1 MGQFKQAGP
10 LISDNGVRAMGRTIR
25 QRCPL
30 ICGYY
35 GEHNLGDDALLE
47 VLLRNLP
54 AGTEPVVTA
63 HDQRWVRQRF
73 GVATCN
79 RRSLWDVMGALRS
92 CDSLLLG
99 GGSLLQ
105 DATSF
110 PSLLYYCLL
119 MLAARLQGKPV
130 LLWGQ
135 GLGPLRRPISRALV
149 RGALPLASAISWR
162 DAASFKLAEQL
173 GCRKAA
179 VGSDPVWAYPHR
191 PWKGAKGPIVLC
203 WRPLKALEPNGWRP
217 YVDALALLAER
228 SERELVWLPFHRRQD
243 RGLLQQ
249 LQQFTPLPRLLL
261 ERSREVEVADP
272 AEAMTLFSEAG
283 LVVAMRLHGLI
294 LAALAGSPVAALS
307 YDPKVAAVAR
317 SLGCP
322 LQDLEAPP
330 HPKLAEEW
338 LNQLDQAPPAA
349 PIQAL
354 RQQTA
359 VHDLTLQRLRPGG
372 E

>member
-10 LISDNGVRAMGRTIR
+10 LTSDNGARAMARTVR
-25 QRCPL
+25 HRRPL

-47 VLLRNLP
+47 VLLGNLP
-54 AGTEPVVTA
+54 PGTEPLVTA
-63 HDQRWVRQRF
+63 YDQPWVRGCF
-73 GVATCN
+73 GVDTCN
-79 RRSLWDVMGALRS
+79 RRSLKEVMGALRS
-92 CDSLLLG
+92 CDALLLG

-110 PSLLYYCLL
+110 QSLVYYCLL

-135 GLGPLRRPISRALV
+135 GLGPLRRPISRLLV

-162 DAASFKLAEQL
+162 DGASGQLAERL
-173 GCRKAA
+173 GSRNHA
-179 VGSDPVWAYPHR
+179 VGSDPVWAYPQR
-191 PWKGAKGPIVLC
+191 TWSGAKGPIVLC
-203 WRPLKALEPNGWRP
+203 WRPMKTLEPIGWRP
-217 YVDALALLAER
+217 YLEALALLAER
-228 SERELVWLPFHRRQD
+228 SGRELVWLPFHRMQD
-243 RGLLQQ
+243 RGLLQR
-249 LQQFTPLPRLLL
+249 LQHLTQVPKLLL

-283 LVVAMRLHGLI
+283 LVLAMRLHGLI

-330 HPKLAEEW
+330 RQDLAEQW
-338 LNQLDQAPPAA
+338 LHQLDQAPPSA

-354 RQQTA
+354 RQKA
-359 VHDLTLQRLRPGG
+359 GVHDGTLQKLRPEPG
-372 E
+372 

>member
-1 MGQFKQAGP
+1 MA
-10 LISDNGVRAMGRTIR
+10 RTLR
-25 QRCPL
+25 HRRPL

-47 VLLRNLP
+47 VLLGNLP
-54 AGTEPVVTA
+54 PGTEPLVSA
-63 HDQRWVRQRF
+63 YDQPWVRGCF
-73 GVATCN
+73 GVDTCN
-79 RRSLWDVMGALRS
+79 RRSLKEVMGALRS

-110 PSLLYYCLL
+110 QSLVYYCLL

-135 GLGPLRRPISRALV
+135 GLGPLRRPISRLLV

-162 DAASFKLAEQL
+162 DEASALLAKRL
-173 GCRKAA
+173 GSQNHA
-179 VGSDPVWAYPHR
+179 VGSDPVWAYPQR
-191 PWKGAKGPIVLC
+191 PWRGAKGPIVLC
-203 WRPLKALEPNGWRP
+203 WRPMKALEPNGWPP
-217 YVDALALLAER
+217 YLEALALLAER
-228 SERELVWLPFHRRQD
+228 SKRELVWLPFHRMQD
-243 RGLLQQ
+243 RGLLQR
-249 LQQFTPLPRLLL
+249 LQHLTQVPKLLL

-283 LVVAMRLHGLI
+283 LVIAMRLHGLI

-330 HPKLAEEW
+330 HQLLAEEW
-338 LNQLDQAPPAA
+338 LHQLDQTPSAA
-349 PIQAL
+349 PIHSL
-354 RQQTA
+354 RQKTG
-359 VHDLTLQRLRPGG
+359 VHDITLQKLWTGTK
-372 E
+372 

>member
-1 MGQFKQAGP
+1 MA
-10 LISDNGVRAMGRTIR
+10 RTGRHR
-25 QRCPL
+25 RPL

-47 VLLRNLP
+47 VLLGSLP
-54 AGTEPVVTA
+54 PETEPLVTA
-63 HDQRWVRQRF
+63 HDEPWVRRRF
-73 GVATCN
+73 GVDTCN
-79 RRSLWDVMGALRS
+79 RRSLMEVMGALRS
-92 CDSLLLG
+92 CDALLLG

-110 PSLLYYCLL
+110 QSLVYYILL
-119 MLAARLQGKPV
+119 MLTARLQGKPV

-135 GLGPLRRPISRALV
+135 GLGPLRRPISRLLV

-162 DAASFKLAEQL
+162 DEASALLARRL
-173 GCRKAA
+173 GSRNHA
-179 VGSDPVWAYPHR
+179 VGSDPVWGYPQR
-191 PWKGAKGPIVLC
+191 PWRGAKGPIVLC
-203 WRPLKALEPNGWRP
+203 WRPLKSLDPNGWHP
-217 YVDALALLAER
+217 YLEALTAVAER
-228 SERELVWLPFHRRQD
+228 SGRELVWLPFHRMQD
-243 RGLLQQ
+243 RHLLQR
-249 LQQFTPLPRLLL
+249 LQQVGPVPKLLL

-272 AEAMTLFSEAG
+272 NEAMTLFSEAG

-322 LQDLEAPP
+322 LQDLETPP
-330 HPKLAEEW
+330 REQLADEW
-338 LNQLDQAPPAA
+338 LQQLDQAPPEA

-354 RQQTA
+354 RQQAA
-359 VHDLTLQRLRPGG
+359 VHRGTLHQGMAEPG
-372 E
+372 